1 MRLGV
6 TMLAVVCLLAG
17 KAAAQVDPSAPTA
30 ATPSLDAP
38 GSGSAEPTAAPDDA
52 TSAPEEPGAQLGA
65 ASATPAADAASVP
78 DSSFVDGFLAR
89 IQIHGFVSEGGFVST
104 DNDFIGSSSRGSLK
118 FFEAAFNISAELTDQ
133 LRVGMQFVSRSVG
146 TLSEEVPRVDWALAD
161 YHPRQWFGLRAGVIK
176 MPLGLYNEYI
186 AVDAARTAILLPQ
199 SVYAIR
205 NRDALFSHAGFA
217 VYGGIP
223 LGSAGVLDYQA
234 WLGTLMIPRSA
245 LTVSNA
251 TLESTDTKYVTG
263 GQLFWRTPLDGLR
276 FGATYVQASIDFH
289 LTLDATNTSQLIMAG
304 LVPADYR
311 GQLRVSQR
319 PTRWW
324 VVSAEYLYEDWL
336 FAAEYLRG
344 FKHQVTSLPEVIPA
358 TDDEGDG
365 FYGMVTYRIARYL
378 EIGAYYSVNYADVN
392 DRRGHSE
399 KFSKPYLAFQRDLAG
414 TVRFDINEYW
424 LWKLEGHFMDG
435 ASELPA
441 TTNPDPTRY
450 WGLFLLRT
458 TVTF

>member
-1 MRLGV
+1 MRICV
-6 TMLAVVCLLAG
+6 TALALVWLLAG
-17 KAAAQVDPSAPTA
+17 DAAAQSDASVPPSSAP
-30 ATPSLDAP
+30 PPDAP
-38 GSGSAEPTAAPDDA
+38 DAASAVAAPTPPTAV
-52 TSAPEEPGAQLGA
+52 TAPEEAGTEAGA
-65 ASATPAADAASVP
+65 AAPPANAAPESG
-78 DSSFVDGFLAR
+78 SSFVASFLSK

-104 DNDFIGSSSRGSLK
+104 DNDFIGESSRGSLK
-118 FFEAAFNISAELTDQ
+118 FFEAAFNISTELTDQ
-133 LRVGMQFVSRSVG
+133 LRVGMQLVSRSVG

-217 VYGGIP
+217 VYGGLP
-223 LGSAGVLDYQA
+223 LGKAGVLDYQA
-234 WLGTLMIPRSA
+234 WLGTLLIPRSA

-251 TLESTDTKYVTG
+251 TLDSTDTKYVTG

-276 FGATYVQASIDFH
+276 FGATFVQASIDFH
-289 LTLDATNTSQLIMAG
+289 LTLDATNTNQLIMAG

-324 VVSAEYLYEDWL
+324 VTSAEYVHGDWL

-344 FKHQVTSLPEVIPA
+344 FQHQVTSLPDVIPA
-358 TDDEGDG
+358 TDLEGDG
-365 FYGMVTYRIARYL
+365 FYGMATYRIARYL
-378 EIGAYYSVNYADVN
+378 EVGAYYSVNYADVN

-399 KFSKPYLAFQRDLAG
+399 KFGKPYQAFQRDLAG
-414 TVRFDINEYW
+414 TVRVDINDYW

-435 ASELPA
+435 TSELQA
-441 TTNPDPTRY
+441 TSNPDPVRY